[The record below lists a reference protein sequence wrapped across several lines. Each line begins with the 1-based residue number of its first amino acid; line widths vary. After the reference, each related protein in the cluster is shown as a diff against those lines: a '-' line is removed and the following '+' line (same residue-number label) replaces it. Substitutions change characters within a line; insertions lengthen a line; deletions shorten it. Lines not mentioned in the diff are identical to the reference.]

1 MSPRVKAR
9 RLFVRVALAGAL
21 WTTASARAVAQ
32 TLPTEPIS
40 IANGTV
46 VLGGEITATIG
57 QEDPGFFN
65 YTDYEYSAL
74 RVLRVA
80 VSAELRANRHVQVLG
95 EVRADRGRWLEPY
108 GLFVRLRPWPD
119 RSFDIQAG
127 RVPPTFGAFARSSYG
142 SSNLL
147 VGQPLAYQYL
157 LSIRPDAIPANTSDL
172 LRMRGRGWLSNFP
185 VGDPSPGPGLPIV
198 NTSRWDT
205 GVQVHGVDGM
215 VEWTGALT
223 VGSLSDPRV
232 DENNGGRQ
240 LAGRVVFRP
249 SPALVLGVSA
259 ARGAWLDRTLDGS
272 LPSGVSTADA
282 RQTAIAGDIEYS
294 AGPVLVR
301 SEVMRSS
308 WTLPLDAT
316 PAVTRPLVARSVLV
330 EGRYKVIP
338 GLALAARGERLDF
351 NLVQSATRVLTWE
364 APTWRLE
371 AGPSVTVTRNVVLK
385 AAWQRNRRD
394 GGRVRGDTLVAAR
407 LIYWF

>member
-1 MSPRVKAR
+1 
-9 RLFVRVALAGAL
+9 LFVRVALAGAL

-32 TLPTEPIS
+32 ILPTEPIS
-40 IANGTV
+40 IADGTV
-46 VLGGEITATIG
+46 VVGGEITATIG

-157 LSIRPDAIPANTSDL
+157 LSIRRDAIPANTSDL

-185 VGDPSPGPGLPIV
+185 VGNTNPGPGLPIV
-198 NTSRWDT
+198 NTSRRDT
-205 GVQVHGVDGM
+205 GVQVHGVGGM

-259 ARGAWLDRTLDGS
+259 ARGSWLDRTLDGS

-282 RQTAIAGDIEYS
+282 HQTAIAGDIEYS

-301 SEVMRSS
+301 SEAMRSS
-308 WTLPLDAT
+308 WTLPLVAT

-330 EGRYKVIP
+330 EGRYKIIP
-338 GLALAARGERLDF
+338 GLSLAARGERLDF
-351 NLVQSATRVLTWE
+351 NLVQGATRASTWE